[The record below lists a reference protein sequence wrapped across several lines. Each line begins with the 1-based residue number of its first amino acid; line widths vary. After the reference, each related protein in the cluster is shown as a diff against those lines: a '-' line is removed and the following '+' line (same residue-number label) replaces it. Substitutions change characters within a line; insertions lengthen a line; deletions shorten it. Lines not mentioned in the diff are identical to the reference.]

1 MQIDAVRKSVEKW
14 YKELTHC
21 GEGQRC
27 QVQLKKWDVKF
38 SQHNLFTGWTG
49 CGHFT
54 QLVWK
59 GSKKL
64 GLGVAQDRSGKRYV
78 VAQYDP
84 VGNIEGKYE
93 VNDPNLD
100 SQQEKSR

>member
-1 MQIDAVRKSVEKW
+1 MSGSI
-14 YKELTHC
+14 
-21 GEGQRC
+21 
-27 QVQLKKWDVKF
+27 KKWDVKF
-38 SQHNLFTGWTG
+38 SQHNLSTGWTG

-84 VGNIEGKYE
+84 VGNLKGKYE
-93 VNDPNLD
+93 VYGRKLRVMT
-100 SQQEKSR
+100 KTRFMF